1 MIPDIVLTSLVVA
14 VPAATMMAV
23 ARTFLGPC
31 QADRIVGLDVLLACG
46 VVLCV
51 AAALQSGRVLFLD
64 VALGLA
70 LVGFVGTLAWAR
82 LVDRTARAES
92 SEEESR

>member
-1 MIPDIVLTSLVVA
+1 MISDVALLALVIA
-14 VPAATMMAV
+14 VPAASLLAI
-23 ARTFLGPC
+23 ARTFLGPR

-46 VVLCV
+46 VGLCV
-51 AAALQSGRVLFLD
+51 AAALESGRVLFLD

-82 LVDRTARAES
+82 LVDHTARAEPP
-92 SEEESR
+92 EEPR